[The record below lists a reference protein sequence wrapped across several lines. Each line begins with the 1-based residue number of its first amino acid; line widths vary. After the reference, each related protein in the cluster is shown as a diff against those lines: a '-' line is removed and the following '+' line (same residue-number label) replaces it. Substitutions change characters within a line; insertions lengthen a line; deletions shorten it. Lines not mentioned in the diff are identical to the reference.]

1 MDTGI
6 QGYIDTGIQG
16 YRDTGI
22 QGVQMNQG
30 NREYTWS
37 RDTGSKHMRYIGS
50 TQIIDTWSIQSI
62 DTGSKKN
69 RDKRST

>member
-1 MDTGI
+1 
-6 QGYIDTGIQG
+6 
-16 YRDTGI
+16 
-22 QGVQMNQG
+22 MNQG

-69 RDKRST
+69 RDKRSTGSIVTQRVHKIGI

>member
-1 MDTGI
+1 
-6 QGYIDTGIQG
+6 
-16 YRDTGI
+16 
-22 QGVQMNQG
+22 MNQG

-37 RDTGSKHMRYIGS
+37 RDTGSKHMMYIGS